1 MSDDQIQQL
10 RELIAEADEETV
22 AAAIDG
28 HYVEDVLHGIAP
40 DVLLEFFGLMLDQLI
55 GKEET

>member
-1 MSDDQIQQL
+1 MSGDKIQQL
-10 RELIAEADEETV
+10 RELVAEADEDTV

-28 HYVEDVLHGIAP
+28 TYVEDVLHGIAP
-40 DVLLEFFGLMLDQLI
+40 DVLIEFFGLMMEQLL